1 MTREVIGRYGNRRSG
16 GMALTPSPVG
26 EGWEGGWF
34 WKSGGMEVLRYCA
47 CRPRANLGDPACL
60 FQKAGSPAFG

>member
-1 MTREVIGRYGNRRSG
+1 MVIGGMEVWRYR

-26 EGWEGGWF
+26 EDWEGGWF
-34 WKSGGMEVLRYCA
+34 WSSGGMEVLRYCA
-47 CRPRANLGDPACL
+47 CRPRTKLGDLACL